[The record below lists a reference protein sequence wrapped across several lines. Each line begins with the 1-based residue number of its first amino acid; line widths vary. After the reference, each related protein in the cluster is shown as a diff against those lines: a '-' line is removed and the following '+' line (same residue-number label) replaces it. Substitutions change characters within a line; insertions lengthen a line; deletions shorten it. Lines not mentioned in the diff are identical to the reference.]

1 MSRESVSLEDIE
13 YGEKTSERP
22 PASMR
27 EVDDSS
33 RPSNQTWTDQQKAA
47 LERERPRTNN
57 LNDGIND
64 GKGGN
69 N

>member
-1 MSRESVSLEDIE
+1 MLNF
-13 YGEKTSERP
+13 
-22 PASMR
+22 
-27 EVDDSS
+27 DDSS
-33 RPSNQTWTDQQKAA
+33 RPSNQTFTDQQKAD

-57 LNDGIND
+57 LNTGINE